1 MSEWMRIVA
10 YVLITLFL
18 GLLLKELGFRGATL
32 VLLFGTVSV
41 VGVAVLSLGKIF
53 PLLPGVDAEG
63 REYAEAMLKIIGVG
77 YVFGICSDVCSQL
90 GEGSLSSAVALCGR
104 IEIIALSV
112 PFIKRIIEK
121 GIELL

>member
-1 MSEWMRIVA
+1 MVA

-32 VLLFGTVSV
+32 VLLLGTVSV
-41 VGVAVLSLGKIF
+41 VGVAVLSLGGIF
-53 PLLPGVDAEG
+53 SILPGVDGESG
-63 REYAEAMLKIIGVG
+63 EYAEAMLKIVGVG
-77 YVFGICSDVCSQL
+77 YIFGVCSDVCSQL
-90 GEGSLSSAVALCGR
+90 GEGSLSSAVTLCGR
-104 IEIIALSV
+104 MEIIALST

>member
-1 MSEWMRIVA
+1 MRIIA

-32 VLLFGTVSV
+32 VIVLGTVSV
-41 VGVAVLSLGKIF
+41 VGMAVLSLGRIF
-53 PLLPGVDAEG
+53 TLLPGVDAQNE
-63 REYAEAMLKIIGVG
+63 EYVEAMLKILGVG
-77 YVFGICSDVCSQL
+77 YVFGMCSDVCSQL
-90 GEGSLSSAVALCGR
+90 GEGSLSSAVTLCGR
-104 IEIIALSV
+104 VEIIALSI

>member
-1 MSEWMRIVA
+1 MRIVA

-53 PLLPGVDAEG
+53 SLLPGVDAEG

-90 GEGSLSSAVALCGR
+90 GETSLSSAVALCGR
-104 IEIIALSV
+104 AEIIALSV

>member
-53 PLLPGVDAEG
+53 SLLPGVDAEG

-104 IEIIALSV
+104 VEIIALSV